1 MFGYKLQG
9 TALIYE
15 KLTIQ
20 HDISA
25 SCCNRR
31 FHITRPVWGQGKSSG
46 FLLVAIVTACAI
58 PVDQVTMTDIVVD
71 MIGSNLA
78 LDIGVFHSVSP
89 QSFLD
94 QDNFRRAIKT

>member
-1 MFGYKLQG
+1 MVGHKLQG
-9 TALIYE
+9 TVIIYE
-15 KLTIQ
+15 KLAIQ

-25 SCCNRR
+25 ICCDRR
-31 FHITRPVWGQGKSSG
+31 FHIARPVWGQGKSSG
-46 FLLVAIVTACAI
+46 SLLVFIVTACAI

-71 MIGSNLA
+71 VVGSNLA
-78 LDIGVFHSVSP
+78 PDVGVFHSVSP